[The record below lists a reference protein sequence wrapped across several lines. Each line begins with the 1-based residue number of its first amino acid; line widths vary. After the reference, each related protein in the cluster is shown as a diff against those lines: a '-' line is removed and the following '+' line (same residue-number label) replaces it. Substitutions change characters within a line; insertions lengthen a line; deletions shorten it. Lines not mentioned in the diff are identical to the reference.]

1 MTKTFTLL
9 FLFGWALMIVGYLL
23 GMLEVP
29 PTMLLVKLIFGL
41 KYEE

>member
-23 GMLEVP
+23 GKLETP
-29 PTMLLVKLIFGL
+29 PTMFIINLLIG
-41 KYEE
+41 